1 MLIVQRMLLG
11 VVGCGWD
18 VGRFPPSKLSAGG
31 IQFQWPTSFA
41 EEKGS
46 EFEPRNRAF
55 FLSVFFWVWET
66 ETVKEAVMPF
76 KWLIFWYLGLVN
88 VNAEIHSDLPELLR
102 TIPFVQPI
110 RCIRAAMY
118 YSICSANGRDES
130 FWMIGAIIHPYF
142 RKKVQRQISWKLEFF
157 LGGFW
162 SRFIIYI
169 YNKYNNIFLLWSE
182 NCCTSVVTNMAE
194 T

>member
-1 MLIVQRMLLG
+1 MWVDSHPRSSQLGEFSSSDPPALLRRRAVNLNLG
-11 VVGCGWD
+11 IE
-18 VGRFPPSKLSAGG
+18 RF
-31 IQFQWPTSFA
+31 FWVF
-41 EEKGS
+41 
-46 EFEPRNRAF
+46 
-55 FLSVFFWVWET
+55 FFWVWET

-169 YNKYNNIFLLWSE
+169 YIYI
-182 NCCTSVVTNMAE
+182 
-194 T
+194 